1 MSLQPRLHGPEN
13 LTRCFADGRLF
24 KGFEE
29 KVENLYD
36 SPTLRNVTKL
46 ADNLIDKIREETVDV
61 AKALL
66 IGIPT
71 QPANHLCGPAKVG

>member
-1 MSLQPRLHGPEN
+1 MPLQPRLHNIEN
-13 LTRCFADGRLF
+13 LTRCFADGRIF

-29 KVENLYD
+29 IENLYD

-46 ADNLIDKIREETVDV
+46 ADNLADKTRKESVDV

-71 QPANHLCGPAKVG
+71 HPTQPSMGPAKSGT